1 MLSRQ
6 SKMIGAEVSKTKF
19 AEVAGADVFLTI
31 SHDPFAWP
39 EDDDG
44 LTPKQVEAWR
54 DDKWWYISATVSIE
68 LEGVEIGSACYGG
81 LEYGQFTYTNDENE
95 VIKEEWISE
104 TDIWSYVGHELQGEA
119 MSRAE
124 ENITKL
130 TAWKEAL
137 SATE

>member
-1 MLSRQ
+1 
-6 SKMIGAEVSKTKF
+6 MIGAEVSKTKF
-19 AEVAGADVFLTI
+19 AEEAGADVFLTI

-54 DDKWWYISATVSIE
+54 NDEWWYISATVSIE

-81 LEYGQFTYTNDENE
+81 LEFGNYTMTNEEDEITGE
-95 VIKEEWISE
+95 QWISE
-104 TDIWSYVGHELQGEA
+104 TDIWSYVGDELQGEA